1 MPWPLPSHHVQ
12 ASLRCAFGRIKTFY
26 EQRNWLLLVIDLVI
40 IVAAVWVIVEAVSA
54 MRTARDYPGDDD
66 AELRELSVAQIAIG
80 LDSPAPHED
89 TDAGHHHQRHRDDQ
103 PPTSG

>member
-1 MPWPLPSHHVQ
+1 M
-12 ASLRCAFGRIKTFY
+12 
-26 EQRNWLLLVIDLVI
+26 
-40 IVAAVWVIVEAVSA
+40 A